1 MYNSLADFV
10 VYQDQAFLLQTLCL
24 MLKKTDSEM
33 QKIFESAIDLGQ
45 FYTFD
50 NDWTFYKF
58 KKLQDVKF
66 DVADNLFQSHI
77 LNYIAEL
84 DEVKDFVQKVNHKIE
99 ELVPPGPWVITVDY
113 KARSKAKT
121 HFIVVKAT

>member
-1 MYNSLADFV
+1 
-10 VYQDQAFLLQTLCL
+10 

-58 KKLQDVKF
+58 KKLSDVKF
-66 DVADNLFQSHI
+66 EAADNLFQSHI
-77 LNYIAEL
+77 LNYIVDL
-84 DEVKDFVQKVNHKIE
+84 DEVKEFWKKVDKKQE
-99 ELVPPGPWVITVDY
+99 VLVPPGPWVITVDY
-113 KARSKAKT
+113 KARSKTKT

>member
-1 MYNSLADFV
+1 
-10 VYQDQAFLLQTLCL
+10 
-24 MLKKTDSEM
+24 
-33 QKIFESAIDLGQ
+33 
-45 FYTFD
+45 
-50 NDWTFYKF
+50 
-58 KKLQDVKF
+58 
-66 DVADNLFQSHI
+66 